1 MKQRINELFNEICE
15 TEALFESLSDAL
27 EYSSYEDKPIGHLYY
42 LKLIITQ
49 KISLVKN
56 KCDHINMDLK
66 KSQF

>member
-1 MKQRINELFNEICE
+1 MKQRINELFNEISE
-15 TEALFESLSDAL
+15 TESLFESLSDAIN
-27 EYSSYEDKPIGHLYY
+27 YCSYEDKPIGHLYY

-56 KCDHINMDLK
+56 KCDYINMDFD